1 MPQVFVCGD
10 PLPDGTLTCPRC
22 GRPTVFRS
30 FPYGEPKCDAK
41 GCRWTAGRG
50 RPAWKE
56 PA

>member
-1 MPQVFVCGD
+1 MPQVFICGD